1 MKIMLDERAFPP
13 VRGHEADAGL
23 DLRSPYAV
31 SIPPGGYCVIDTGV
45 HVGIPAGYC
54 GILKSKSGLSTKE
67 NIHTVDGVIDSGYTG
82 SIVAKLHNGNRYR
95 PAFIDAGQKI
105 TQLVVVPVVTEE
117 IEIVSSLGDSERG
130 SDGFGSTGMFS
141 GGVWLSSIFAAITA
155 IE

>member
-45 HVGIPAGYC
+45 YVGIPAGYC

-117 IEIVSSLGDSERG
+117 IEIVSSLDYTERG
-130 SDGFGSTGMFS
+130 SGGFGSTGRF
-141 GGVWLSSIFAAITA
+141 
-155 IE
+155 